1 MSQETLT
8 ELEKG
13 IDSDTLQS
21 INETFDAESAYDKY
35 IVEERVRRK
44 RQRQKERK
52 KQLEKAREENI
63 QPAKSENEIRN
74 ELEDENID
82 YELTEHTARITKI
95 VKKEN
100 REVFKLH
107 LTDKNGEKITEQ
119 NVEIGLP
126 EDKSSEWVRICEMAD
141 VDPTY
146 PTELRGEIVPLKINN
161 DSPVIDMPPVNAGLN
176 PIRYKTRR
184 KIQKLSIH
192 PTTQKIKPYVEK
204 SFPLWGTVLLFIVSL
219 ISFGI
224 SGYLIES
231 SVLLS
236 SVASIPF
243 VLGSAVG
250 LSLSVM
256 YGLYYWGLAGLFL
269 LYITV
274 RKIYKYTAPPIKK
287 MYRYVFPK

>member
-21 INETFDAESAYDKY
+21 IDETFDAESAYDKY

-44 RQRQKERK
+44 RKRQKERK
-52 KQLEKAREENI
+52 KQLEQARKENI
-63 QPAKSENEIRN
+63 QPAKSEDEIKN
-74 ELEDENID
+74 ELVDENID
-82 YELTEHTARITKI
+82 RELTEHNARITKI
-95 VKKEN
+95 KKQEH
-100 REVFKLH
+100 RDVFKLY
-107 LTDKNGEKITEQ
+107 LKDKRENITTQ
-119 NVEIGLP
+119 SIEIGLP

-161 DSPVIDMPPVNAGLN
+161 ESPVIDMPPVNAGLN

-219 ISFGI
+219 IIYGI
-224 SGYLIES
+224 AGYLIQS
-231 SVLLS
+231 SILLS

-243 VLGSAVG
+243 VLLSAVG
-250 LSLSVM
+250 LSLSIM
-256 YGLYYWGLAGLFL
+256 YGLYYWGMAG
-269 LYITV
+269 LYITYITI
-274 RKIYKYTAPPIKK
+274 RKIHKYTAPPIKK